1 MGLRRGAMPLAM
13 AERERSAHHGLPV
26 HEVVLL
32 VGTDVDTGLAGE
44 VAAHRLAELG
54 PNALPERRG
63 PGWVRRL
70 LGQFHNPLIYV
81 LLGAAALTFALG
93 EVVDASVVLAV
104 VLVNALV
111 GYLQE
116 ARAEKALDAL
126 VAMVRTEAT
135 AVRGGVAARIA
146 SDELVPGDV
155 VVLEEGDQV
164 PADLRLVAV
173 RELRVDESALTGESQ
188 PVAKDPLPVPHDAVL
203 ADRTSMAYSGT
214 LVTSGGG
221 RGVVVGTGGD
231 TEIGRVHRLVGST
244 RT

>member
-1 MGLRRGAMPLAM
+1 
-13 AERERSAHHGLPV
+13 
-26 HEVVLL
+26 
-32 VGTDVDTGLAGE
+32 
-44 VAAHRLAELG
+44 
-54 PNALPERRG
+54 
-63 PGWVRRL
+63 VRRL

-203 ADRTSMAYSGT
+203 A
-214 LVTSGGG
+214 
-221 RGVVVGTGGD
+221 
-231 TEIGRVHRLVGST
+231 
-244 RT
+244 